1 MRGFY
6 GYVTLAVA
14 ALVLLFAR
22 SAGALEPDYVLGP
35 DDSISVVVLRHPE
48 LQASGVIPPDGKI
61 VVPILGEVLAAGK
74 TRAQLTKEI
83 VARLRGR
90 IEDPE
95 VSVML
100 QSQRQR
106 PIYVIGL
113 ISAPGVVNLRSGW
126 RVSEAI
132 AAAHG
137 LTERPELTRATLFKP
152 DGRAVSLNMEEI
164 MQTPERPGNVTLETG
179 DVLNIQQLMR
189 GLAYA
194 VGSVGSPGV
203 VQDLREGWRVI
214 ELLAASGG
222 LTIAPQYAAA
232 RLLRQNGKVVNLD
245 LVKILAA
252 PDSAENVAI
261 EPGDVLSVLPAAV
274 IGTYVVGRVVRPGFY
289 QLGPGAGIAQA
300 IRAAGGPQAGVELT
314 KVQVYHADGTQETVD
329 VQRAYVG
336 DDPSLDKPLRGGDAV
351 LVP

>member
-6 GYVTLAVA
+6 GYVTLAVT

-83 VARLRGR
+83 VAGLHGR

-95 VSVML
+95 VSVSL
-100 QSQRQR
+100 VGLRAKRVYVVGTGANQTIVSIR
-106 PIYVIGL
+106 P
-113 ISAPGVVNLRSGW
+113 GW
-126 RVSEAI
+126 RVTQVI
-132 AAAHG
+132 AAAGG
-137 LTERPELTRATLFKP
+137 LTARPELTRATLVKA
-152 DGRAVSLNMEEI
+152 DGRV
-164 MQTPERPGNVTLETG
+164 TPVDLETILLTPQDPGNVLLDPEDTLTV
-179 DVLNIQQLMR
+179 DSLVR
-189 GLAYA
+189 GLAYV
-194 VGSVGSPGV
+194 VGHVASPGV
-203 VQDLREGWRVI
+203 HNPREGWRVI

-232 RLLRQNGKVVNLD
+232 RLLRQNGQVVNLD
-245 LVKILAA
+245 LMKILAA

-261 EPGDVLSVLPAAV
+261 EPGDVLSVLPAVV
-274 IGTYVVGRVVRPGFY
+274 IGTYVVGRVVKPGFY
-289 QLGPGAGIAQA
+289 QLGPGVGIAQA

-314 KVQVYHADGTQETVD
+314 KVQVYHADGTQETAD
-329 VQRAYVG
+329 VQRAYVE
-336 DDPSLDKPLRGGDAV
+336 DNPSLDKPLRGGDAV